1 MSNPYDDT
9 TCKIQLYKTLT
20 KLVTNHHWN
29 MSPPLEY
36 SILLLSNGQTSNDP
50 RISSICSTALSNLN
64 SFIHP
69 AFATLQFPLDIEGL
83 KNEFNIDSNKNSHK
97 SPTPNVEETTD
108 CEMEVTESE
117 IPSYAI
123 ESVKENTEKSD
134 KEKDKQIESSPQEEK
149 KDASKDKISS
159 ESVSEKEKMDIDTNR
174 DKTEEQTKEKEQN
187 SNKTNT
193 DDIIEIPEPKE
204 TQRKD
209 EPKETQRNEKK
220 NDKVTSTENENSSR
234 TSYSVHIEILSDD
247 EIMEQLTIEDEP
259 ENLDN
264 SLEKENAVSSSSQ
277 ENTEKNNTE
286 NVIDLVEEDMCSAFV
301 DIVNE

>member
-9 TCKIQLYKTLT
+9 TCKIQLYKTLI

-50 RISSICSTALSNLN
+50 RISSISSTALSNLN

-69 AFATLQFPLDIEGL
+69 TFATLQFPLDMEGL
-83 KNEFNIDSNKNSHK
+83 KNEFNIDKNSRK
-97 SPTPNVEETTD
+97 SPTPNHEASTE
-108 CEMEVTESE
+108 CEMEV
-117 IPSYAI
+117 IDFPSNAI
-123 ESVKENTEKSD
+123 ESVKENTENSD
-134 KEKDKQIESSPQEEK
+134 KENEKQIESSSPQEEK
-149 KDASKDKISS
+149 KDTSKEKITN
-159 ESVSEKEKMDIDTNR
+159 ETVAEKETMDIDTNT
-174 DKTEEQTKEKEQN
+174 DQTDENEQTKEKEQN
-187 SNKTNT
+187 SNKTST

-204 TQRKD
+204 TQR
-209 EPKETQRNEKK
+209 NEKK
-220 NDKVTSTENENSSR
+220 NEKVTSTENENSSR

-264 SLEKENAVSSSSQ
+264 SVEKENAVSSSNQ
-277 ENTEKNNTE
+277 GNIEKNNTE